1 MSNSKSDKLALGTVQ
16 FGLNYGISSNNGLVN
31 INQTKL
37 ILSKA
42 FKANINT
49 LDTAAVYG
57 ESESI
62 LGEIGIDNF
71 NLITKLPPLPDN
83 QADIRK
89 WAIDNI
95 SSSMKKLNISSLY
108 ALLLHN
114 SVDILGERG
123 KVLNEVLLE
132 YKYKGTIEKI
142 GASIYNTE
150 ELDDIENSG
159 IDFDIIQ
166 APFNVFD
173 RRLELSGWLSRLGNS
188 DTEVH
193 IRSVFLQGLLLLSS
207 EARPKYFNKWERH
220 FNLWDDWLEDNDIS
234 SLEACLNFVKSY
246 SNVDKIIVGVTNVK
260 QLSEI
265 ISIFEDNDNKIT
277 PESLIINDQLLIN
290 PTNWFK

>member
-1 MSNSKSDKLALGTVQ
+1 MPISKSSKLALGTVQ
-16 FGLNYGISSNNGLVN
+16 FGLNYGISNTNGLVN
-31 INQTKL
+31 KNQAKL
-37 ILSKA
+37 ILSQA
-42 FKANINT
+42 FKSNINT

-62 LGEIGIDNF
+62 LGEIGIDDF
-71 NLITKLPPLPDN
+71 NVLTKLPPVPEN

-95 SSSMKKLNISSLY
+95 SSSMEKLNISSLY

-132 YKYKGTIEKI
+132 CKYKGSIEKI
-142 GASIYNTE
+142 GASIYDTE
-150 ELDDIENSG
+150 ELDDIENSD
-159 IDFDIIQ
+159 IEFDIIQ

-277 PESLIINDQLLIN
+277 PESLISNDQLLIN

>member
-1 MSNSKSDKLALGTVQ
+1 MIRQLCNKTGRIALGTVQ
-16 FGLNYGISSNNGLVN
+16 FGLNYGISNNNGLVN
-31 INQTKL
+31 KYQTEL
-37 ILSKA
+37 ILSQA
-42 FKANINT
+42 FKSNINT

-71 NLITKLPPLPDN
+71 NVITKLPPLPDN

-95 SSSMKKLNISSLY
+95 YSSMKKLNVSSLY

-114 SVDILGERG
+114 SVDILGEKG
-123 KVLNEVLLE
+123 KILNMVLQEF
-132 YKYKGTIEKI
+132 KHKGSIEKI
-142 GASIYNTE
+142 GASIYETE
-150 ELDDIENSG
+150 ELDDIENGG

-173 RRLELSGWLSRLGNS
+173 RRLELSGWLPRLGNS

-207 EARPKYFNKWERH
+207 EARPKYFAKWEGH
-220 FNLWDDWLEDNDIS
+220 FKLWDDWLEDNKYD
-234 SLEACLNFVKSY
+234 
-246 SNVDKIIVGVTNVK
+246 
-260 QLSEI
+260 
-265 ISIFEDNDNKIT
+265 
-277 PESLIINDQLLIN
+277 P
-290 PTNWFK
+290 